1 MKIKKTQIYIKKI
14 TSFSLVSL
22 LAACLVFGIK
32 CQSNSILSKENKNAI
47 QLESTKTSTI
57 ESQVSARNNFS
68 KNALDNSTNS
78 YREFEDY
85 ESGKYAGI
93 IQYTLEG
100 KEVSRFTDKN
110 ANCIWHL
117 LYVEED
123 GLILKNEILEKS
135 VNFIIFP

>member
-1 MKIKKTQIYIKKI
+1 MEIRKTPITLKKI
-14 TSFSLVSL
+14 ISFSLINL
-22 LAACLVFGIK
+22 LTGCLILGTN
-32 CQSNSILSKENKNAI
+32 CQSNSILNKNNPI
-47 QLESTKTSTI
+47 TTQLESTKTSTI
-57 ESQVSARNNFS
+57 ESQVSARNIFS

-110 ANCIWHL
+110 ANCIWQ
-117 LYVEED
+117 
-123 GLILKNEILEKS
+123 ILADIWT
-135 VNFIIFP
+135 